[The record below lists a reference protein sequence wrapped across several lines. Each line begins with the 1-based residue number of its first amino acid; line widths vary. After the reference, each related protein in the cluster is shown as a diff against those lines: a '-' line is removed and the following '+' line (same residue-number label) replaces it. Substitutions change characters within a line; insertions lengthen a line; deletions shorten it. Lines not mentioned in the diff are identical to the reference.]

1 MARVERF
8 ELLAVELPFRKP
20 FSHAAAV
27 RHTSSSLLL
36 KCVTGTGRVG
46 FGECLP
52 RDYVSGETRDGVFEL
67 LSGVVL
73 PRLAG
78 REFPSW
84 EHLWGFLGE
93 CNGEAPAGWV
103 DSGQPQTA
111 AWAAVDLALLD
122 AFGREFGRPVVVG
135 ENRALPRDFRYS
147 VVFSAAPGLKF
158 LKTALLVRLLGF
170 RQVKLKVDR
179 DGSEPLVRTARRV
192 LGPRCAIRADANMAW
207 TVDEALEVMPRL
219 ARWGVR
225 CFEQPVAADDLDGL
239 ARLVRETGLEV
250 MVDES
255 LTDGASLEAVI
266 ARGACTA
273 VNVRI
278 SKCGGLA
285 AAYARCRRALEAGLV
300 VQVGCQVGETSLL
313 SAAQLRLIA
322 GVGSVTYGEGCF
334 GRHLLREDPVAPPL
348 QFGRAGR
355 PPAVPAG
362 DGLGVAVDE
371 GRLDPFVV
379 RRASVP

>member
-1 MARVERF
+1 MPRVKRF

-36 KCVTGTGRVG
+36 KCVTDGGRIG

-67 LSGVVL
+67 LSGAVL
-73 PRLAG
+73 PRLVG

-84 EHLWGFLGE
+84 ENLWGFLAD
-93 CNGEAPAGWV
+93 CNGHAPQGWV
-103 DSGQPQTA
+103 DPEQPQTA

-122 AFGREFGRPVVVG
+122 AFGREFGRTAAIG
-135 ENRALPRDFRYS
+135 EGGPLPRGFRYS

-158 LKTALLVRLLGF
+158 LKTAVLVRVLGF
-170 RQVKLKVDR
+170 RQVKLKVEK

-192 LGPRCAIRADANMAW
+192 LGPACDIRADANMAW
-207 TVDEALEVMPRL
+207 TVEEALEIMPRL

-225 CFEQPVAADDLDGL
+225 CFEQPLAAEDLDGL
-239 ARLVRETGLEV
+239 SRLVKETKLDV
-250 MVDES
+250 MADES
-255 LTDGASLEAVI
+255 LTDAASLEALI
-266 ARGACTA
+266 DRSACTA

-285 AAYARCRRALEAGLV
+285 AALDRCRRALEAGML

-322 GVGSVTYGEGCF
+322 GVQRVTYGEGCF
-334 GRHLLREDPVAPPL
+334 GRHLLREDPVAPLL
-348 QFGRAGR
+348 QFGRGGR
-355 PPAVPAG
+355 PPAVPG
-362 DGLGVAVDE
+362 GPGLGVSVDE
-371 GRLDPFVV
+371 GRLAPFVD
-379 RRASVP
+379 RRATVP